1 MREANPRLE
10 RAKWHSYLVDIER
23 KKLLESIEEPNK
35 ENESILAIIWQA
47 MDETISHY
55 QQMVI
60 YQIEVSL
67 RIKVIR
73 TKKH

>member
-1 MREANPRLE
+1 
-10 RAKWHSYLVDIER
+10 
-23 KKLLESIEEPNK
+23 
-35 ENESILAIIWQA
+35 